1 MPRLRYE
8 LAARIIA
15 EAEFSPDKLVC
26 ARYGITTRTLQRYRV
41 QMAEDEKL
49 SACVASQKDVL
60 ESEWVSDAIR
70 TMRCQFRFLRK
81 AAQTA
86 DAKDPAAIHAI
97 AGAMKLL
104 GDGVAGSRIIDAR
117 LGLLGSPPDGDAN
130 RRALPSAGSSVAQ
143 SVDDEDPPPDPD

>member
-26 ARYGITTRTLQRYRV
+26 DRYGITPRTLQRYRV
-41 QMAEDEKL
+41 QMAEDPKL
-49 SACVASQKDVL
+49 SDCVASQKEAL

-81 AAQTA
+81 AAQQA

-117 LGLLGSPPDGDAN
+117 LGLLGGPPDGDAN
-130 RRALPSAGSSVAQ
+130 RRALPPVGASPDGS
-143 SVDDEDPPPDPD
+143 DDDQDPPPDAD

>member
-1 MPRLRYE
+1 MPRLRFD

-15 EAEFSPDKLVC
+15 EAEFSPDKIVC
-26 ARYGITTRTLQRYRV
+26 ERYGVSQRTLQRYRV
-41 QMAEDEKL
+41 QMAEDPKL
-49 SACVASQKDVL
+49 ADCVASQKEAL
-60 ESEWVSDAIR
+60 EAEWVSDAIR

-81 AAQTA
+81 AARTA

-117 LGLLGSPPDGDAN
+117 LGLLGSPSDGDAN
-130 RRALPSAGSSVAQ
+130 RRALPPAGAPVGEP
-143 SVDDEDPPPDPD
+143 DDDADPPPDSD